1 MWWWWSTRLTL
12 ACVVYMKDKVGL
24 ISTQAHASQFGG
36 VPFILP
42 PNQGVGIS
50 LQPPAACYPCVHTPY
65 HDLTSICKTNSS
77 LRKMIP
83 QKKAGVFFPTPRPS
97 RGCVN
102 FGRAKQ
108 VLTGRIIE
116 KMMIA
121 NAWVANCSVFPPR
134 QLYRYSCKRKET
146 LCWRN
151 LDIYS
156 ILPLSCIFLVKTQKW
171 SKFSIDSYFLTDS

>member
-1 MWWWWSTRLTL
+1 MWWWLTRLTL
-12 ACVVYMKDKVGL
+12 ACVLYVNVKVGL

-50 LQPPAACYPCVHTPY
+50 LQAPAACHPCVYTPY

-83 QKKAGVFFPTPRPS
+83 QERQAFLFPTLRPS

-102 FGRAKQ
+102 FWKAKQ

-116 KMMIA
+116 K
-121 NAWVANCSVFPPR
+121 NDDCKCLGSQLQRSPPHDN
-134 QLYRYSCKRKET
+134 YIGIPAKGRKHFVGA
-146 LCWRN
+146 
-151 LDIYS
+151 
-156 ILPLSCIFLVKTQKW
+156 LPLSCIFFWVKTQKW
-171 SKFSIDSYFLTDS
+171 SEFSIDSYFLTDS

>member
-1 MWWWWSTRLTL
+1 MWWWLTRLTL
-12 ACVVYMKDKVGL
+12 ACVWYMNVKVGL

-50 LQPPAACYPCVHTPY
+50 RQAPAACYPCVHTPY
-65 HDLTSICKTNSS
+65 HDLTSICKTNSP

-83 QKKAGVFFPTPRPS
+83 QKRQAFFFPTPRPS

-102 FGRAKQ
+102 FGKAKQ

-116 KMMIA
+116 K
-121 NAWVANCSVFPPR
+121 NDDCKCLGSQLQGFPP
-134 QLYRYSCKRKET
+134 T
-146 LCWRN
+146 
-151 LDIYS
+151 I
-156 ILPLSCIFLVKTQKW
+156 T
-171 SKFSIDSYFLTDS
+171 